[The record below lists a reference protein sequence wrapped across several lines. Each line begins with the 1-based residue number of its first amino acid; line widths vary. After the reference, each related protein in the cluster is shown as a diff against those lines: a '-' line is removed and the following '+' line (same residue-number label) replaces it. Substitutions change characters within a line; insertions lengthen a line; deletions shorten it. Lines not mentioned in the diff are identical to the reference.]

1 MAAREGTHCSLKA
14 GKMNVARRFKRE
26 VKEEAWKACLVGRP
40 ECAPML
46 MCWDIHEIGQQSV
59 AGDCFATAN
68 HELSIDRLCN
78 QMAVVR
84 MGLKDV
90 NGDQKKVSR

>member
-1 MAAREGTHCSLKA
+1 
-14 GKMNVARRFKRE
+14 
-26 VKEEAWKACLVGRP
+26 
-40 ECAPML
+40 ML

-68 HELSIDRLCN
+68 HEQRSGRLCN